1 MHKKLVLALL
11 LSVFFQTEAF
21 ACSFPPSF
29 YGLPKDSICLGEWE
43 QRSDILDNGS
53 IVDIYDLNGNLRKS
67 VSSRRV
73 FLDDFNRPIE
83 LKHVVTIEQGIN
95 RKNTNHNKIHFVLYM
110 KKISAEFSG
119 DITNTGDIY
128 AEPNKGGKL
137 TFSPP

>member
-1 MHKKLVLALL
+1 MFKKLL
-11 LSVFFQTEAF
+11 LSVLLTVFFRAEAS

-29 YGLPKDSICLGEWE
+29 YGLPKGSICLGEWE
-43 QRSDILDNGS
+43 QRSNILDNGS
-53 IVDIYDLNGNLRKS
+53 IVDIYDPNGNLIKS

-95 RKNTNHNKIHFVLYM
+95 RKNANRNKIHFVLYM

-128 AEPNKGGKL
+128 AEPDKGGKINGNH
-137 TFSPP
+137 